1 MAITVVSRTVAF
13 MDYYSGSPPAGNVPS
28 RVISCGS
35 VSAGDSV
42 VISIVEPFGLSTNS
56 NFPPTDSL
64 GNTYTFLEHEWSEL
78 SPLNNGNA
86 IYYLP
91 YLPSGGTLTVTVT
104 NLNNAYAIA
113 VIVLSKPV
121 ALYSRNRA
129 GYPKNSN
136 FVSFPQTPLRPG
148 AVALPEGEWY
158 GVHSL
163 ALGALTS
170 AFMSGGLNWSS
181 VIGPRMIPRADGG
194 GGLTE
199 RRYAIMD
206 RLTTGGVTDTP
217 SWNLSPLSYQ
227 WATMVHVFVES
238 LVVDF
243 TADVTSGA
251 APLTVNFSYTG
262 YGTPDQYRWV
272 FGDGTESTSAAPSH
286 VYAEGTY
293 TVTLYVSRAN
303 GFIQQNKTRTAYIV
317 VGAGGGDGGTPTD
330 PRTPYPTQHSLSV
343 LAAAYPVL
351 YAWMNQQPPILTPP
365 LPEPDLTALE
375 VEQEI
380 LNLNLLREM
389 VQAIST
395 EQGSS
400 DPVRLSEA
408 VRQMTRV
415 VDGLLYVNQLQMTGD
430 GEYEL
435 ITGGWSDA
443 DAPTSNDLAG
453 DGEVWIEWP
462 SVYRSR
468 RDRMPPDTEDESDP
482 TLWVSVVQDDGS
494 VLWFEVELY
503 PEGWTSLGVTG
514 TF

>member
-1 MAITVVSRTVAF
+1 MALTVVSRTVAF
-13 MDYYSGSPPAGNVPS
+13 AELWLNPPSSLAPT
-28 RVISCGS
+28 RVINCGA
-35 VSAGDSV
+35 VSDGDSA
-42 VISIVEPFGLSTNS
+42 IIGIVEPNGPLGSPSTNIG
-56 NFPPTDSL
+56 SL
-64 GNTYTFLEHEWSEL
+64 SEVHQNWVGTNIQL
-78 SPLNNGNA
+78 AARVMLIPVLTT
-86 IYYLP
+86 
-91 YLPSGGTLTVTVT
+91 GTLQITFSNINTPYAITVTV
-104 NLNNAYAIA
+104 LSEPAAFYAFQ
-113 VIVLSKPV
+113 
-121 ALYSRNRA
+121 RG
-129 GYPKNSN
+129 GYPSDALGIAH
-136 FVSFPQTPLRPG
+136 PITPIRPL
-148 AVALPEGEWY
+148 AVPLPDGEWY
-158 GVHSL
+158 GLDLMNLDGLISAAL
-163 ALGALTS
+163 AGPA
-170 AFMSGGLNWSS
+170 GWSS
-181 VIGPRMIPRADGG
+181 IIGPKNLLRGETG
-194 GGLTE
+194 VVLS

-206 RLTTGGVTDTP
+206 RISTGGGSEQPT
-217 SWNLSPLSYQ
+217 WILSPNATQ
-227 WATMVHVFVES
+227 WATSVVVFVES

-272 FGDGTESTSAAPSH
+272 FGDNTESTSAAPSH

-303 GFIQQNKTRTAYIV
+303 GFVQQNKTRVAYIV